1 MRIANL
7 NDRLVPLTADGP
19 AVDIEQISA
28 QMQSSAPQFGLGR
41 YVEGIGEL
49 HQTFCTA

>member
-7 NDRLVPLTADGP
+7 NGRTVLLTAAGS
-19 AVDIEQISA
+19 AVDVELTS
-28 QMQSSAPQFGLGR
+28 

-49 HQTFCTA
+49 HQTFYAG